1 MICINYYE
9 FILDGGI
16 ANGGFIGDNGYA
28 VVNEKASPESR
39 VCPREP
45 RDFEK
50 GTCEEEQANE

>member
-1 MICINYYE
+1 MPLGLLWWKVSY
-9 FILDGGI
+9 FITDGGI

-39 VCPREP
+39 VCKREP

-50 GTCEEEQANE
+50 GT